1 VKKPLKGEKVMS
13 SHGVTATEAT
23 NSAPVN
29 TTLAESNR
37 WLFVMVGFLISLVL
51 GLLYAW
57 SIFVIP
63 LEKQFGWT
71 RAQTSLAFTISII
84 FFVVGMIAG
93 GKHTDKKGPRVVV
106 SIGSLVLAAGFFL
119 ASLTNSLIHLYL
131 SYGVLCGFG
140 IGYANIAPMV
150 TAMRWFPDR
159 RGLVS
164 GILVMGFGLAAFVLG
179 STAGYIIAKVGWEW
193 AFRLFAILSLLFCL
207 LGAQFMKYPPPGWL
221 PDGMRHGSAATGP
234 ARKTQDYDWRQMF
247 RTSTWWIWWTFHLAI
262 LTGGL
267 MIIGHIVPFAVE
279 SGVSTAQAVFAMG
292 VFSVCNGLG
301 RVAVGLLWDN
311 LGRNRTMIIAGVIMF
326 AGLLSLGTLVSQFGY
341 AAMLVAVVL
350 IGASFGGAVPIAS
363 SLIAS
368 SFGNKHFGTNYG
380 IATTPLMVGAIIGPY
395 LGGYIR
401 TLTNSYEIAIFTSAA
416 LAIIGII
423 TGIIIKDPKP
433 KTEA

>member
-1 VKKPLKGEKVMS
+1 MS
-13 SHGVTATEAT
+13 PQTGKASDEAGA
-23 NSAPVN
+23 APVGQSS
-29 TTLAESNR
+29 AGSHR
-37 WLFVMVGFLISLVL
+37 WLYVVVGFLISLVL

-57 SIFVIP
+57 SIFVLP
-63 LEKQFGWT
+63 LEKQFGWN

-84 FFVVGMIAG
+84 FFVVGMISG

-106 SIGSLVLAAGFFL
+106 SIGSTVLAIGFLL
-119 ASLTNSLIHLYL
+119 ASLTDSLVHLYI

-140 IGYANIAPMV
+140 IGYANVAPMV

-159 RGLVS
+159 RGFVS

-179 STAGYIIAKVGWEW
+179 STAGYIIVKVGWEW
-193 AFRLFAILSLLFCL
+193 AFRLFAVLSLLFCL
-207 LGAQFMKYPPPGWL
+207 LGAQFLKFPPAGWL
-221 PDGMRHGSAATGP
+221 PAGMAQAAAAAGP
-234 ARKTQDYDWRQMF
+234 ARKVQDYDWREMF
-247 RTSTWWIWWTFHLAI
+247 RTSTWWIWWTFHLVI

-279 SGVSTAQAVFAMG
+279 GGVSTAQAVFAMG

-301 RVAVGLLWDN
+301 RLAVGLLWDN
-311 LGRNRTMIIAGVIMF
+311 LGRNRTMAISGLIMF
-326 AGLLSLGTLVSQFGY
+326 LGLVCLGTMVSHFGY
-341 AAMLVAVVL
+341 AALLLAVIL
-350 IGASFGGAVPIAS
+350 IGASFGGAIPIAS

-401 TLTNSYEIAIFTSAA
+401 TLTKSYEYAIFVSAA
-416 LAIIGII
+416 LAIVGII
-423 TGIIIKDPKP
+423 TGIIIKDPEP
-433 KTEA
+433 KAEP

>member
-1 VKKPLKGEKVMS
+1 MS
-13 SHGVTATEAT
+13 SRAERISEETK
-23 NSAPVN
+23 SPPVEK
-29 TTLAESNR
+29 TSAESGR
-37 WLFVMVGFLISLVL
+37 WLYVIVGFLISLVL

-84 FFVVGMIAG
+84 FFVVGMISG
-93 GKHTDKKGPRVVV
+93 GKHTDRKGPRIVV
-106 SIGSLVLAAGFFL
+106 SIGSVVLAAGFFL
-119 ASLTNSLIHLYL
+119 ASLTDSLIQLYV

-140 IGYANIAPMV
+140 IGYANVAPIV

-159 RGLVS
+159 RGFVS

-179 STAGYIIAKVGWEW
+179 STAGYVIVKIGWEW
-193 AFRLFAILSLLFCL
+193 AFRLFAVLSLLFCL
-207 LGAQFMKYPPPGWL
+207 LGAQFLKYPPAGWL
-221 PDGMRHGSAATGP
+221 PKGMQQAGAAAGP
-234 ARKTQDYDWRQMF
+234 ARKAQDYDWREMF
-247 RTSTWWIWWTFHLAI
+247 HTSTWWIWWTFHLVI

-279 SGVSTAQAVFAMG
+279 SGVSTASAVFAMG

-301 RVAVGLLWDN
+301 RLAVGLLWDT
-311 LGRNRTMIIAGVIMF
+311 LGRNRTMVIAGVIMLL
-326 AGLLSLGTLVSQFGY
+326 GLLCLGTLLSKFGY
-341 AAMLVAVVL
+341 AALLAAVVL

-363 SLIAS
+363 SLIAA
-368 SFGNKHFGTNYG
+368 SFGAKHFGTNYG
-380 IATTPLMVGAIIGPY
+380 IGTTPLMVAAIIGPY

-401 TLTNSYEIAIFTSAA
+401 TLTKSYEIAIFTSAA
-416 LAIIGII
+416 LAVIGII

-433 KTEA
+433 KPEP

>member
-1 VKKPLKGEKVMS
+1 MS
-13 SHGVTATEAT
+13 SQPMASGRI
-23 NSAPVN
+23 NSAPVDRP
-29 TTLAESNR
+29 AEGANR
-37 WLFVMVGFLISLVL
+37 WLYVIVGFLISLVL

-106 SIGSLVLAAGFFL
+106 SIGSIVLAVGFFL
-119 ASLTNSLIHLYL
+119 ASMTDSLIHLYI

-140 IGYANIAPMV
+140 IGYANIAPMA

-159 RGLVS
+159 RGFVS

-179 STAGYIIAKVGWEW
+179 STAGYIIVKVGWEW
-193 AFRLFAILSLLFCL
+193 AFKLFAVLSLVFCL
-207 LGAQFMKYPPPGWL
+207 LGAQFLKYPPAGWL
-221 PDGMRHGSAATGP
+221 PPGMQQAGPAGP
-234 ARKTQDYDWRQMF
+234 ARKAPDYDWREMF
-247 RTSTWWIWWTFHLAI
+247 RTSTWWIWWTFHLVI

-279 SGVSTAQAVFAMG
+279 GGVSTASAVFAMG

-301 RVAVGLLWDN
+301 RLAVGLLWDK
-311 LGRNRTMIIAGVIMF
+311 LGRNHTMTITGVVML
-326 AGLLSLGTLVSQFGY
+326 AGLLCLGLLVGKFGY
-341 AAMLVAVVL
+341 AALLTAVTL
-350 IGASFGGAVPIAS
+350 IGAAFGGAVPIAS

-368 SFGNKHFGTNYG
+368 SFGSKHFGTNYG

-401 TLTNSYEIAIFTSAA
+401 TLTNSYEYAIFTSVA
-416 LAIIGII
+416 LAVIGII

-433 KTEA
+433 KVEP

>member
-1 VKKPLKGEKVMS
+1 MS
-13 SHGVTATEAT
+13 SQPTMASRETKP
-23 NSAPVN
+23 APADR
-29 TTLAESNR
+29 TDAGANR
-37 WLFVMVGFLISLVL
+37 WLYVIVGFMISLVL

-106 SIGSLVLAAGFFL
+106 SIGSIVLAVGFFL
-119 ASLTNSLIHLYL
+119 ASMTDSLIHLYI

-140 IGYANIAPMV
+140 IGYANIAPMA

-159 RGLVS
+159 RGFVS

-179 STAGYIIAKVGWEW
+179 STAGYIIIKVGWEW
-193 AFRLFAILSLLFCL
+193 AFKLFAALSLVFCL
-207 LGAQFMKYPPPGWL
+207 LGAQFLKYPPAGWL
-221 PDGMRHGSAATGP
+221 PAGMQQAGPAGP
-234 ARKTQDYDWRQMF
+234 ARKTQDYDWREMF
-247 RTSTWWIWWTFHLAI
+247 RTSTWWIWWTFHLVI

-279 SGVSTAQAVFAMG
+279 GGVSTASAVFAMG

-301 RVAVGLLWDN
+301 RLAVGLLWDK
-311 LGRNRTMIIAGVIMF
+311 LGRNHTMTITGVVMLV
-326 AGLLSLGTLVSQFGY
+326 GLLCLGLLVGKFGY
-341 AAMLVAVVL
+341 GALLVAVIL

-368 SFGNKHFGTNYG
+368 SFGSKHFGTNYG

-401 TLTNSYEIAIFTSAA
+401 TLTKSYEYAIFTSVA
-416 LAIIGII
+416 LAVIGII

-433 KTEA
+433 KVEP